1 MSANN
6 LKQHFHF
13 MTFPL
18 PLKTQ
23 WYHWLELKGTQLCRW
38 MTSCLSLPTSLQR
51 PTPVNTPQHQ
61 ESMSIPHPWDS
72 TGSGPDR
79 LLSSRLELC
88 NSLEV
93 CLHGPSNHCSVLW
106 TLQPNW
112 FSFYPPHPALAARTS
127 DAVKGSVLLYIQ
139 DTSASPLTLCY
150 SFLQPHCECGPVTV

>member
-1 MSANN
+1 MSGWQ
-6 LKQHFHF
+6 LSVDVCKQPET
-13 MTFPL
+13 TFPL
-18 PLKTQ
+18 HDLSFTTENTVVSLAQNKRNCII
-23 WYHWLELKGTQLCRW
+23 KGCW

-139 DTSASPLTLCY
+139 DTSASPLTL
-150 SFLQPHCECGPVTV
+150 H